1 MSQLPKTTRVTNALA
16 YARQWLE
23 ERKDLD
29 LFGTGVPTLHPEA
42 GEMWMRQHLK
52 RMVMSSRH
60 EMMWVIENARAGWDE
75 ADAALR
81 ELASEL
87 MDRKQ
92 CPVTLESY
100 AIEVLPTP
108 HRRSRG
114 RRKSRNAL
122 QDILLAGLMIE
133 LVKKFDLPPTRKTD
147 AHRDSVCDIL
157 VIVVNEAK
165 WLRRPFDYDNAERL
179 WGRLGSPNAI

>member
-1 MSQLPKTTRVTNALA
+1 MSQLSKRSRVAEALA
-16 YARQWLE
+16 YGRQWLE

-42 GEMWMRQHLK
+42 GEMWLRQHLK
-52 RMVMSSRH
+52 LMAMSSKL
-60 EMMWVIENARAGWDE
+60 EMMWVIENARGGWDE

-87 MDRKQ
+87 MNGKQ
-92 CPVTLESY
+92 CPVMLESY

-133 LVKKFDLPPTRKTD
+133 LVKNFDLPPTRKTE
-147 AHRDSVCDIL
+147 AHQDSVCDIL
-157 VIVVNEAK
+157 VIVVNKAK
-165 WLRRPFDYDNAERL
+165 WMRRQFDYWSAERL